1 MAYNLFPSLA
11 KKSIHNL
18 LYCLMLLSVSCN
30 DNSTENK
37 TKSDVKKSNS
47 IIAIINP
54 LSGSQ
59 MVFKNGSLAL
69 LSFISPACEH
79 CQYQT
84 QALLSDHDKKPADL
98 RLAFLS
104 DVHPDSLKAFANQFE
119 YDTTT
124 TVFLWDEGG
133 EMSQQ
138 MGVAS
143 YPTMFLYDTAGV
155 HLQTIVGEAK
165 PSYVYKFYHETH

>member
-1 MAYNLFPSLA
+1 MDERPS
-11 KKSIHNL
+11 
-18 LYCLMLLSVSCN
+18 V
-30 DNSTENK
+30 
-37 TKSDVKKSNS
+37 
-47 IIAIINP
+47 
-54 LSGSQ
+54 
-59 MVFKNGSLAL
+59 
-69 LSFISPACEH
+69 LSFINPHCEH

-84 QALLSDHDKKPADL
+84 GALLSDDDTKPTDL

-104 DVHPDSLKAFANQFE
+104 DVHPDSLKAFASQFA

-133 EMSQQ
+133 KIAQQ
-138 MGVAS
+138 LGVSS

-165 PSYVYKFYHETH
+165 PGYVYKFFHATH